1 MQHAST
7 SAHSFAQTGFEPPA
21 HEQSA
26 TERAATGDTRD
37 ISPRLP
43 PEGQLAASPGR
54 RQLLGRVMGAA
65 AMAGLMR
72 SAAASDPVT
81 RVRGDV
87 DPTALLEKLVDR
99 ITFGATPEELA
110 LARTLGYFGYIEYHL
125 DHLAINDAAAD
136 AKIAPLLTLTQPYS
150 TLTPQAAQFVIN
162 ELVEA
167 AIYRAIYS
175 KRQLFERVVE
185 MWTDHFNIDIQ
196 TARYYKPADDR
207 LVIRANALG
216 TFPALLN
223 ASAQSPAMLYYLNN
237 DVSTAS
243 NPNENYARE
252 LMELH
257 TLGVNGGYTQ
267 TDVQQVARCLTGWT
281 IWSASAGPALHG
293 TFRYNNANH
302 NQSAKVVLGTS
313 IPANGGQQDGFT
325 VLNLLAKHP
334 STAQYIA
341 FKMCRQFLG
350 YNVAQ
355 SIVDRVATTDTATGG
370 DIKAMLRVVLLP
382 EHIAAAQPKLKRPF
396 HHFVSAM
403 RQTSANVTSTS
414 NLRSRLGE
422 AGHIPFSWLTPD
434 GYPDKV
440 GHWGGNL
447 IVRWNFG
454 AAMMNGTTGSISGV
468 AVDAAS
474 FFAGATTTDQMIAR
488 IDERLFGSRMN
499 AVDRDRVRQYLAQA
513 SPTLTTRQREAI
525 GIAIACPSYQ
535 WY

>member
-1 MQHAST
+1 MLALL
-7 SAHSFAQTGFEPPA
+7 TG
-21 HEQSA
+21 A
-26 TERAATGDTRD
+26 TA
-37 ISPRLP
+37 
-43 PEGQLAASPGR
+43 LAASLKQTR
-54 RQLLGRVMGAA
+54 
-65 AMAGLMR
+65 
-72 SAAASDPVT
+72 ASDPVT

-87 DPTALLEKLVDR
+87 DPSALLEKLVDR
-99 ITFGATPEELA
+99 ITFGTTPEELA
-110 LARTLGYFGYIEYHL
+110 LARTLGYNGYIEYHL
-125 DHLAINDAAAD
+125 DHLSIVDTVAD
-136 AKIAPLLTLTQPYS
+136 AKIAPLLTLNQAYS
-150 TLTPQAAQFVIN
+150 ALVPQAAQFVIN
-162 ELVEA
+162 ELIEA
-167 AIYRAIYS
+167 ALYRAIYS

-207 LVIRANALG
+207 AVIRANALG
-216 TFPALLN
+216 TFPTLLT

-281 IWSASAGPALHG
+281 IWSASAGPTLQG
-293 TFRYNNANH
+293 TFRYNNNNH
-302 NQSAKVVLGTS
+302 NQSAKTVLGTS

-325 VLNLLAKHP
+325 VLNLLANHP

-355 SIVDRVATTDTATGG
+355 SIVNQVASTYTSTGG
-370 DIKAMLRVVLLP
+370 DIKAMLRVVLKP

-403 RQTSANVTSTS
+403 RQVGANVVSTS
-414 NLRSRLGE
+414 SIRSRLGE
-422 AGHIPFSWLTPD
+422 AGHIPYSWLTPD

-440 GHWGGNL
+440 GHWGGNM

-454 AAMMNGTTGSISGV
+454 ASMMNGVNGSITGV
-468 AVDAAS
+468 TVDTPA
-474 FFAGATTTDQMIAR
+474 FFSGATTVDQMIAR

-499 AVDRDRVRQYLAQA
+499 PVDRERIRQYLSQ
-513 SPTLTTRQREAI
+513 TTPELAARQRESL
-525 GIAIACPSYQ
+525 GLAIASPSYQ